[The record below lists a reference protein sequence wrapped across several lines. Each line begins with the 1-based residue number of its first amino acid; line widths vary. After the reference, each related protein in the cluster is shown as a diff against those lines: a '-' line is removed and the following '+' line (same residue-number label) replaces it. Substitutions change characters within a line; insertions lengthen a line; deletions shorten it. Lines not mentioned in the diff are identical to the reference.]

1 MRPPIVLCAAVAAAA
16 FISWGDA
23 DAVTSS
29 RTSLTIVYR
38 ARPAAPALT
47 RTLQCVPAGGT
58 LANARDACRRLAGL
72 ENPFAPVPPGTAC
85 TEIYGGPE
93 RAIVSGSFRG
103 RRVWARF
110 TKVDGCQIERWKR
123 VGFLFASLD

>member
-1 MRPPIVLCAAVAAAA
+1 MRTLVVLCAAVAAAA
-16 FISWGDA
+16 AVSRGHA
-23 DAVTSS
+23 DAAPSS

-38 ARPAAPALT
+38 ARPAAPAVT

-58 LANARDACRRLAGL
+58 LANAEAACRRLAGL

-93 RAIVSGSFRG
+93 RASVSGSFRG
-103 RRVWARF
+103 HRVWARF
-110 TKVDGCQIERWKR
+110 SKADGCQINRWKR